1 MNMTGAL
8 SPQKQNMPSG
18 ANNGITEGAL
28 QNALATYQ
36 TPSDEFRSGVQGFLD
51 NRQQAQ
57 AQLQARGMQQ
67 PTYQVNGVNPAF
79 AAVTDGAMGN
89 IEARNKSMQGLI

>member
-1 MNMTGAL
+1 MNMMG
-8 SPQKQNMPSG
+8 QMP
-18 ANNGITEGAL
+18 
-28 QNALATYQ
+28 
-36 TPSDEFRSGVQGFLD
+36 GVQD
-51 NRQQAQ
+51 TSEMAMQQAQAQ

-79 AAVTDGAMGN
+79 AAVTDGVMGD

>member
-1 MNMTGAL
+1 MINANMMGQIPGMQDTSEMAM
-8 SPQKQNMPSG
+8 QQ
-18 ANNGITEGAL
+18 A
-28 QNALATYQ
+28 
-36 TPSDEFRSGVQGFLD
+36 
-51 NRQQAQ
+51 QAQ

-79 AAVTDGAMGN
+79 AAVTDGVMGD

>member
-1 MNMTGAL
+1 MVNMNMMG
-8 SPQKQNMPSG
+8 QMP
-18 ANNGITEGAL
+18 
-28 QNALATYQ
+28 
-36 TPSDEFRSGVQGFLD
+36 GVQD
-51 NRQQAQ
+51 PSEIAMEQAMAAQQQ

-67 PTYQVNGVNPAF
+67 PTYQTNGVNPAF

>member
-1 MNMTGAL
+1 MVNMNMMG
-8 SPQKQNMPSG
+8 QMP
-18 ANNGITEGAL
+18 
-28 QNALATYQ
+28 
-36 TPSDEFRSGVQGFLD
+36 GVQD
-51 NRQQAQ
+51 PSEMAMEQAMAAQQQ

-67 PTYQVNGVNPAF
+67 PTYQTNGVNPAF

>member
-1 MNMTGAL
+1 MINANMMGQIPGMQDTSEMA
-8 SPQKQNMPSG
+8 M
-18 ANNGITEGAL
+18 
-28 QNALATYQ
+28 
-36 TPSDEFRSGVQGFLD
+36 
-51 NRQQAQ
+51 QQAQ

-79 AAVTDGAMGN
+79 AAVTDGVGGD

>member
-1 MNMTGAL
+1 MVNMNMMGQMPGA
-8 SPQKQNMPSG
+8 QDPSEM
-18 ANNGITEGAL
+18 AMEQAM
-28 QNALATYQ
+28 AA
-36 TPSDEFRSGVQGFLD
+36 
-51 NRQQAQ
+51 QQQ

-67 PTYQVNGVNPAF
+67 PTYQTNGVNPAF

>member
-1 MNMTGAL
+1 MINANMM
-8 SPQKQNMPSG
+8 SQIP
-18 ANNGITEGAL
+18 
-28 QNALATYQ
+28 
-36 TPSDEFRSGVQGFLD
+36 GVQD
-51 NRQQAQ
+51 TSEMAMQQAQ

-79 AAVTDGAMGN
+79 AAVTDGVMGD